1 VPGEDYTELDAIEVI
16 FPGDSILA
24 TFRGGILQQFSRP
37 LSQLMDRESFD
48 RQEVLE
54 DLASMEDGSRPML
67 IGDQVWLTST
77 LTASDIRMVS
87 LRNASRLEL
96 DEWLED
102 YTGGRPGALTDASG
116 RILSMTDAAV
126 QVFGGFSTDSIR
138 EILDRVSATAFGTAS
153 LKCIQGEQ
161 VRDFT
166 ALTSMGSQGRRS
178 MLISLQLVG
187 SKGNLL
193 LATFTSPSLAMNAF
207 DADDTRLVRTIFSVI
222 PVPAARINS
231 DGIITEVNRHAARLA
246 VSAGRQDA
254 EGTTFLDWVSSEDRT
269 RVAAL
274 HRNRVEGRYAPF
286 RFRAGLTSKGSGEN
300 ILFEITSI
308 LMPDGESTLVFFEP
322 LDHGPGEEGGFLHD
336 QTVRELTDIMGSRDT
351 DGDFVK
357 TLLEFVRV
365 GTGSRGAVFG
375 SRTRRVTVGD
385 APLSLPDPRPAKG
398 DGEIWSEDS
407 MGINLSIPIEQRG
420 SGAVLTMVGIPSRTQ
435 DPLSRLVIQLAKL
448 MAEYTCF
455 LQTVRDSTN
464 LFTSISDFAMILRGR
479 ERNVRLVLEKA
490 AGLMGAD
497 YMAVHTV
504 SPREPILKPMVT
516 FGGSTSP
523 GALPLEIPSI
533 ASWVYTHN
541 ETCYVPDTSVDQRF
555 SPVFGTSMSELAVP
569 LVFEGIGKGTLVA
582 GSEARDHFENPA
594 PSLMNAVGMILSLWL
609 FSGDRRSGG
618 EAAAT
623 GAERAGHHIGLEDLL
638 RSLSHRMRAPVTT
651 LRSHTDL
658 LLSGR
663 LGDLNDE
670 QKDSLRAMNIA
681 MVDLVEYAERMLTF
695 MKLELQ
701 GNVLE
706 TAWARPSDVVSSL
719 LPILAEK
726 GGHRSVTVTAQLPAD
741 PFTASFDRSML
752 EQVIGNLVNNAIQ
765 FNVKD
770 GMVTISIRQD
780 DPDHWVLEVFN
791 TGGGILPED
800 LPHVFDRF
808 YTGGNA
814 DSPARGLGIGL
825 AIVKSFTEQM
835 GGTISTRSRTGHGT
849 WMTVRFPIS

>member
-1 VPGEDYTELDAIEVI
+1 MPGEDYSEQHAIEII
-16 FPGDSILA
+16 FPGDAMLA
-24 TFRGGILQQFSRP
+24 TFRGGILQQFSGP
-37 LSQLMDRESFD
+37 LSQLMDRQSFD
-48 RQEVLE
+48 RQEVL
-54 DLASMEDGSRPML
+54 DTLAALEDGSRPIL
-67 IGDQVWLTST
+67 LDDQVWLSSA
-77 LTASDIRMVS
+77 LTAADIRMVS
-87 LRNASRLEL
+87 LRNASRLDL

-102 YTGGRPGALTDASG
+102 FTGGRPAALTDAAG
-116 RILSMTDAAV
+116 RILSLTEAAV
-126 QVFGGFSTDSIR
+126 QVFSGFSTGSIR
-138 EILDRVSATAFGTAS
+138 DILDRVSATAFGTAS

-178 MLISLQLVG
+178 MLISIQRVG
-187 SKGNLL
+187 SRGTLL
-193 LATFTSPSLAMNAF
+193 LATFTSPSLAMSAF

-222 PVPAARINS
+222 PIPAARIKS
-231 DGIITEVNRHAARLA
+231 DGTIVEVNRHAARLA
-246 VSAGRQDA
+246 VSAGHQEA
-254 EGTTFLDWVSSEDRT
+254 VGTSFLDWVSGEDRS
-269 RVAAL
+269 RVALL
-274 HRNRVEGRYAPF
+274 HRNRVEGRYSPF
-286 RFRAGLTSKGSGEN
+286 RFRAGLTGKGYGEN

-308 LMPDGESTLVFFEP
+308 LMPDGESTLVFFTP
-322 LDHGPGEEGGFLHD
+322 IDHGPGEEGGFLHD
-336 QTVRELTDIMGSRDT
+336 QTVRELSDLLGSMET
-351 DGDFVK
+351 DGDFMK

-365 GTGSRGAVFG
+365 GTGSRGVVYS
-375 SRTRRVTVGD
+375 SRTTRLTVGA
-385 APLSLPDPRPAKG
+385 APLALPDPRPAMG
-398 DGEIWSEDS
+398 SGETWSEDS
-407 MGINLSIPIEQRG
+407 QGINLSIPIEQRG

-435 DPLSRLVIQLAKL
+435 DPLGRLVVHLAKL
-448 MAEYTCF
+448 MAEYACF
-455 LQTVRDSTN
+455 LQMVRDSAS

-490 AGLMGAD
+490 ANLMGAD
-497 YMAVHTV
+497 YMAIHTV
-504 SPREPILKPMVT
+504 SPREPVLKPMVT

-569 LVFEGIGKGTLVA
+569 LVFEGMGKGTLVA

-594 PSLMNAVGMILSLWL
+594 PSLMNTVGMILSLWL
-609 FSGDRRSGG
+609 FSGDRKGG
-618 EAAAT
+618 AETAAS

-638 RSLSHRMRAPVTT
+638 RSLSHRMRAPITT

-663 LGDLNDE
+663 LGNVNEE

-726 GGHRSVTVTAQLPAD
+726 GGHRSVTITAQLPAD

-770 GMVTISIRQD
+770 GLVTISIRQD
-780 DPDHWVLEVFN
+780 DPEHWVLEVFN
-791 TGGGILPED
+791 TGRGIAPED

-808 YTGGNA
+808 YTGGSA
-814 DSPARGLGIGL
+814 DSPSRGLGIGL
-825 AIVKSFTEQM
+825 TIVKSFTEQM